1 MGTGE
6 FRSQNSEVRIQNSQA
21 AARSSGLARAYRR
34 GAEKI
39 KALKGIDLDIKP
51 GEFVGVAGHS
61 GAGKTTLLNL
71 IGLMDRATDGSL
83 SVLGHDTTRRGG
95 GFDAL
100 RRKNIGFVFQEF
112 YLMPTLTALENVLLP
127 SMWGHQSAD
136 ASQNAEC
143 KGQNADLK
151 SAGRNPHAAFPD
163 TPASYRVPTRERA
176 AELLNLVGLGHRMT
190 HRPTELSG
198 GEMQRVAVARALIN
212 RPRLLLADEPT
223 GNLDTATRDGI
234 FNLLLALN
242 RDSGLT
248 VIVATHDLS
257 LESRFAR
264 VIRLEDGVVVNDE

>member
-6 FRSQNSEVRIQNSQA
+6 SRNQNPEGRIQNSQA
-21 AARSSGLARAYRR
+21 AVLASGLTRVYRR

-39 KALKGIDLDIKP
+39 QALKGIDLNINP
-51 GEFVGVAGHS
+51 GEFVGVVGHS

-71 IGLMDRATDGSL
+71 IGLMDRATDGQL
-83 SVLGHDTTRRGG
+83 KVLGHDTARRRV

-127 SMWGHQSAD
+127 SMWGGGGS
-136 ASQNAEC
+136 
-143 KGQNADLK
+143 LK
-151 SAGRNPHAAFPD
+151 A
-163 TPASYRVPTRERA
+163 RA
-176 AELLNLVGLGHRMT
+176 RELLDRVGLKQRMT
-190 HRPTELSG
+190 HKPSELSG
-198 GEMQRVAVARALIN
+198 GEMQRVAVARALVN
-212 RPRLLLADEPT
+212 SPRLLLADEPT

-248 VIVATHDLS
+248 VVVATHDLS
-257 LESRFAR
+257 LESRFTR
-264 VIRLEDGVVVNDE
+264 VVRLEDGNVV